1 MFTCFLEC
9 KLRSEKLHTVAV
21 VRKQNLHTLSKDGS
35 DQDIRV
41 QDQQLNLRRGASFAP
56 L

>member
-21 VRKQNLHTLSKDGS
+21 VRKQNLHSFSKNGT
-35 DQDIRV
+35 DQNIGI
-41 QDQQLNLRRGASFAP
+41 QDQQLNLRRDASFAP